1 MSSATERQEYPLERE
16 QAATSPQWEAGRRFR
31 VGAPERPVLTL
42 VAVILALAWA
52 LPLLWVLTG
61 AFKGHF
67 DIVGPNRHFLPLEPT
82 LQNWQNLV
90 DPQGRAVSILRSS
103 LNSFIVASISTAGA
117 LIISSM
123 AGYAFARLPFPGR
136 GPLFIV
142 LLGTMMIP
150 FEVILVPLFLQFHRL
165 GLLDTYPALVLPHM
179 VSVLGI
185 FLMRQFIQNVPRDL
199 DEAARIDGANAWQIY
214 YQIILPLTRPA
225 LATLAVFVFLEA
237 WNDFLWPLIVVG
249 SPGMQT
255 LPLALI
261 TFRSAYSDL
270 DYGTVLASVVLA
282 VTPPLLFF
290 VFAQR
295 LVIQSISRAG
305 LKG

>member
-1 MSSATERQEYPLERE
+1 MSSATERQKYSLERE
-16 QAATSPQWEAGRRFR
+16 RSGAPTQSEVGRKGG
-31 VGAPERPVLTL
+31 VGLPERPLMTL
-42 VAVILALAWA
+42 VALLLAIAWA
-52 LPLLWVLTG
+52 LPLLWVVTG

-67 DIVGPNRHFLPLEPT
+67 DIVGPERHFLPLDPT
-82 LQNWQNLV
+82 FRNWQNLV
-90 DPQGRAVSILRSS
+90 DPQGRAVSILRSTFNS
-103 LNSFIVASISTAGA
+103 LVVASVSTAGA
-117 LIISSM
+117 LVISSM

-142 LLGTMMIP
+142 LLATMMIP

-165 GLLDTYPALVLPHM
+165 GLLDSYPALVLPHM

-199 DEAARIDGANAWQIY
+199 EEAARIDGANAWQIY
-214 YQIILPLTRPA
+214 YQIVLPLTRPA

-237 WNDFLWPLIVVG
+237 WNDFLWPLIVIG
-249 SPGMQT
+249 SPDKQT

-270 DYGTVLASVVLA
+270 DYGTVLASVILA

-295 LVIQSISRAG
+295 LVIQSISRVG

>member
-1 MSSATERQEYPLERE
+1 MTA
-16 QAATSPQWEAGRRFR
+16 
-31 VGAPERPVLTL
+31 
-42 VAVILALAWA
+42 VAILLAIAWA
-52 LPLLWVLTG
+52 LPLVWVLSG
-61 AFKGHF
+61 AFKAHF
-67 DIVGPNRHFLPLEPT
+67 DIVGSERHLLPLEPT
-82 LQNWQNLV
+82 VRNWENLI
-90 DPQGRAVSILRSS
+90 DPKGRAVSIVRAVF
-103 LNSFIVASISTAGA
+103 NSVFVAILSTVGA
-117 LIISSM
+117 LAISSM
-123 AGYAFARLPFPGR
+123 AGYAFARLSFPGR
-136 GPLFIV
+136 GTLFV
-142 LLGTMMIP
+142 MLLATMMIP

-165 GLLDTYPALVLPHM
+165 GLLDSYTTLVLPHM
-179 VSVLGI
+179 ISVLGI

-199 DEAARIDGANAWQIY
+199 EDAARIDGANAWQIY

-225 LATLAVFVFLEA
+225 LATLAVFIFLEA

-249 SPGMQT
+249 SPGKQT

-282 VTPPLLFF
+282 VTPPLVFF

-295 LVIQSISRAG
+295 LVIQSISRVG

>member
-1 MSSATERQEYPLERE
+1 M
-16 QAATSPQWEAGRRFR
+16 
-31 VGAPERPVLTL
+31 LTI
-42 VAVILALAWA
+42 VAVIIAIAWA
-52 LPLLWVLTG
+52 LPLVWVVSG
-61 AFKGHF
+61 SFKGHF
-67 DIVGPNRHFLPLEPT
+67 DLVGPERHFLPLDPT
-82 LQNWQNLV
+82 LGNWQNLV
-90 DPQGRAVSILRSS
+90 DPQGRAVNIIRSTVNS
-103 LNSFIVASISTAGA
+103 LIVATLSTAGA
-117 LIISSM
+117 LVISSM

-142 LLGTMMIP
+142 LLATMMIP
-150 FEVILVPLFLQFHRL
+150 FEVILVPLFMQFHRM
-165 GLLDTYPALVLPHM
+165 GLLDSYPALVLPHM

-199 DEAARIDGANAWQIY
+199 EEAARIDGANAWQIY
-214 YQIILPLTRPA
+214 YQIIIPLTRPA

-249 SPGMQT
+249 SPEKQT

-261 TFRSAYSDL
+261 TFRGAYTSF

>member
-1 MSSATERQEYPLERE
+1 MSSTTDRQEYPLDRER
-16 QAATSPQWEAGRRFR
+16 AAVPTQWEAGRRLR
-31 VGAPERPVLTL
+31 VAPPERPILTL
-42 VAVILALAWA
+42 VAILLAVTWA

-67 DIVGPNRHFLPLEPT
+67 DIVGPERHFLPLDPT
-82 LQNWQNLV
+82 LGNWQNLV
-90 DPQGRAVSILRSS
+90 DPQGRAVNILRSS
-103 LNSFIVASISTAGA
+103 LNSFIVAIVSTAGA

-136 GPLFIV
+136 GALFVV
-142 LLGTMMIP
+142 LLATMMIP

-165 GLLDTYPALVLPHM
+165 GLLNSYPALVLPHM
-179 VSVLGI
+179 ISVLGI
-185 FLMRQFIQNVPRDL
+185 FLMRQFIQNVPKDL
-199 DEAARIDGANAWQIY
+199 EEAARIDGANAWQIY
-214 YQIILPLTRPA
+214 YQIILPLIRPA

-295 LVIQSISRAG
+295 MVIQSISRAG